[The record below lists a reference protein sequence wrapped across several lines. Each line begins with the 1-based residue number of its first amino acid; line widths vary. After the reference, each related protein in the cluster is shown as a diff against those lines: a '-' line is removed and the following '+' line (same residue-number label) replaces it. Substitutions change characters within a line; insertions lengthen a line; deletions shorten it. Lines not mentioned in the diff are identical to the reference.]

1 MKLRSGRE
9 YKYDRSDVIGIL
21 REQDKKGDP
30 LPMERIKKAVIDLYG
45 SYDVLA
51 DDVKEFIEKAVQD
64 GGYAEIYKRIR
75 QAEAENKV
83 NLLEYQE
90 EKPGVITGDNV
101 HDIIATLRRR
111 KDQQ

>member
-1 MKLRSGRE
+1 M
-9 YKYDRSDVIGIL
+9 
-21 REQDKKGDP
+21 QDEKGDP
-30 LPMERIKKAVIDLYG
+30 LSMERIKKAVIDLYG
-45 SYDVLA
+45 AYDVLA
-51 DDVKEFIEKAVQD
+51 NGIKAFIERAVKE
-64 GGYAEIYKRIR
+64 GSYAEIYKWVR